1 MLHGTIGS
9 SVASRRP
16 FGDPNWR
23 HGTQCVL
30 LLPRPA
36 AGSGGPQPRGQ
47 RGWQRG
53 THSTGAISGQLG
65 PHPSTSA
72 LRRQAR
78 WGDSGHTPR
87 CRGEARLQQGRAPAH
102 SPASGR
108 RRLTMLATSTGSTG
122 GCPNVAT
129 LHSKQGQ
136 GFQVAHCCEQRG
148 LQARRARA
156 RVGNIRKTET
166 LLIVSRQNQIS
177 VPPPGDPWSSSG
189 GQAGRVSERR
199 WTRRTPSAGS
209 AAPTTLWSPSS
220 FTPSS

>member
-23 HGTQCVL
+23 HGTQCV

-65 PHPSTSA
+65 PLPSTSA

-87 CRGEARLQQGRAPAH
+87 CRGGEAAARAGPGSLPSFGETAVDDAGDVYWLDGGMPERSHPARKDKVSKWLTVVNSVDSKH
-102 SPASGR
+102 DERVLGWATSGR
-108 RRLTMLATSTGSTG
+108 RRP
-122 GCPNVAT
+122 C
-129 LHSKQGQ
+129 
-136 GFQVAHCCEQRG
+136 
-148 LQARRARA
+148 
-156 RVGNIRKTET
+156 
-166 LLIVSRQNQIS
+166 
-177 VPPPGDPWSSSG
+177 
-189 GQAGRVSERR
+189 
-199 WTRRTPSAGS
+199 
-209 AAPTTLWSPSS
+209 
-220 FTPSS
+220 